1 MRSVLQRRLADLQ
14 AVADQRQADLL
25 ADLMGG
31 AAVQPSG
38 SRSKVRLVD
47 LGDAH
52 VVGSRSKVTY
62 LVDLGDAHVAG
73 SRSKVTY
80 LVADLGGSGLYATGC
95 PSG

>member
-1 MRSVLQRRLADLQ
+1 MTPPPRSALDYAPEGSKVRSVLQRRLADLQ

-31 AAVQPSG
+31 AAVQQSG

-52 VVGSRSKVTY
+52 LSGSIYKVTD
-62 LVDLGDAHVAG
+62 LV
-73 SRSKVTY
+73 S
-80 LVADLGGSGLYATGC
+80 DLGGSGLYAKGC